1 MEDAVRQAKEIVI
14 LPAPR
19 CRRSRRILE
28 YLTGRGI
35 PFRRVELDSPEG
47 QQLAARYDFRAS
59 PGILVD
65 GVSVNP
71 YDLLLTPACRVDEV
85 RAAQI
90 FGAEGRK

>member
-1 MEDAVRQAKEIVI
+1 MNLPEIII

-19 CRRSRRILE
+19 CRRSRKILE

-47 QQLAARYDFRAS
+47 QELAARYDFRAS

-71 YDLLLTPACRVDEV
+71 YDLLIQPTCRVDEEKARMV
-85 RAAQI
+85 LMPSHAD
-90 FGAEGRK
+90 EVK